1 MDCKCSQADSCMM
14 KALYT
19 WNQSTPGVEK
29 EGNSPEAANR
39 RPTKGDLL
47 RRRRRSSVTTFLLYE
62 YCVPQIT
69 GVYDLAA
76 TALRLKAC
84 HGLAINGNRAYAMT
98 Y

>member
-1 MDCKCSQADSCMM
+1 MM

-47 RRRRRSSVTTFLLYE
+47 RRRRRSSVTTFR
-62 YCVPQIT
+62 II